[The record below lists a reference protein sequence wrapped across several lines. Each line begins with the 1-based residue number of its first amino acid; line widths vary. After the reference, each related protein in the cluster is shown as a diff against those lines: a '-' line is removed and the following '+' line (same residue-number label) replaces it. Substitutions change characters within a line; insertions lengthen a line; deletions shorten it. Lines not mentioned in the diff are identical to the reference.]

1 MHETL
6 VDVLVLLGAALALGA
21 LAERFRQ
28 SAVLGYLV
36 AGTAVGPNGL
46 GWVGGA
52 DVHGLADLGAAVLL
66 FSIGT
71 EFSLDHLKRLGRK
84 AFIAGTLQVTVTTLA
99 GLAVARL
106 AGLPG
111 STAFAVGAI
120 VSLSSTAVIARL
132 LVERQDLDRA
142 HGRLAMGVLLT
153 QDLAV
158 VPLVLAVSIASGDL
172 GLAAATTVAGKT
184 ALYGGGLAFAF
195 LLLVR
200 FAVPRFFR
208 QRGVARNRELVAV
221 FAATCALGSALAAEA
236 VGLPTALGAFL
247 AGALLGGSPFA
258 TVVRSEVAPIRTLLL
273 TVFFAAIGL
282 SGDPAWVAENLGP
295 SIGATAVVVLG
306 KSAIVLGIA
315 LLLGFRPGVAL
326 ATGLCL
332 AQVGEFSFVL
342 AQSARAAG
350 ALDEGTF
357 SLIVTATIV
366 SLALAPPAVALAGR
380 IASAGSGSA
389 MTPIGS
395 GHAPQVVLVGFGP
408 AGQATAD
415 RLAPAIRDVT
425 LVVDANPSLVAL
437 ARARG
442 LAAEL
447 GDATRADV
455 LEHAGIRNAAAVA
468 ITVSDH
474 EVTRQVAELVRLAAP
489 HVTILARARYH
500 LAVESISRAGAE
512 PVIDEEQVVGERV
525 AEGIA
530 RRLGNGLR
538 PA

>member
-36 AGTAVGPNGL
+36 AGTLVGPNGL
-46 GWVGGA
+46 AWVGGG

-71 EFSLDHLKRLGRK
+71 EFSLDHLKRLGSR
-84 AFIAGTLQVTVTTLA
+84 AFGAGVLQVAFTTVA
-99 GLAVARL
+99 GFAVARL
-106 AGLPG
+106 AGLPA
-111 STAFAVGAI
+111 STSFAVGAI

-132 LVERQDLDRA
+132 LAERQALDRA
-142 HGRLAMGVLLT
+142 HGRLSMGVLLT

-158 VPLVLAVSIASGDL
+158 VPLVLAVSIAAGDL
-172 GLAAATTVAGKT
+172 GLAAATTAAGKT

-200 FAVPRFFR
+200 FVVPRFFR
-208 QRGVARNRELVAV
+208 QPGVSRNRELVAV

-236 VGLPTALGAFL
+236 VGLPAALGAFL

-258 TVVRSEVAPIRTLLL
+258 TVVRSEVAPLRTLLL

-282 SGDPAWVAENLGP
+282 SGDPAWVAANLGP
-295 SIGATAVVVLG
+295 SIGITALVVLG
-306 KSAIVLGIA
+306 KAAIVFGIA
-315 LLLGFRPGVAL
+315 RILGFAPGVAI
-326 ATGLCL
+326 AAGLCL

-350 ALDEGTF
+350 SLDPQVF

-380 IASAGSGSA
+380 LATGGSKAPAASPVADRS
-389 MTPIGS
+389 
-395 GHAPQVVLVGFGP
+395 PQVLVIGFGP
-408 AGQATAD
+408 AGQVAVE
-415 RLAPAIRDVT
+415 RLPPDLLART
-425 LVVDANPSLVAL
+425 LVIDANPSLVSL
-437 ARARG
+437 ARSRG
-442 LAAEL
+442 FAAEL

-455 LEHAGIRNAAAVA
+455 LEHAGLRGARALA

-474 EVTRQVAELVRLAAP
+474 EVTRQVAELSRLAAP
-489 HVTILARARYH
+489 DLAILARARYH
-500 LAVESISRAGAE
+500 LAAAAIAQAGAD
-512 PVIDEEQVVGERV
+512 PVIDEEQLVGERIAAGIVRV
-525 AEGIA
+525 AGTA
-530 RRLGNGLR
+530 
-538 PA
+538 PAA

>member
-36 AGTAVGPNGL
+36 AGTLVGPNGL
-46 GWVGGA
+46 GWVRGA

-71 EFSLDHLKRLGRK
+71 EFSLDHLKRLGSR
-84 AFIAGTLQVTVTTLA
+84 AFAAGVLQVTFTTVA
-99 GLAVARL
+99 GFAVARL

-132 LVERQDLDRA
+132 LAERQALDRA

-158 VPLVLAVSIASGDL
+158 VPLVLAVSIASGEL
-172 GLAAATTVAGKT
+172 ELAAATTAAGRT
-184 ALYGGGLAFAF
+184 ALYGGAIAFGF

-208 QRGVARNRELVAV
+208 QPGVARNRELIAV

-236 VGLPTALGAFL
+236 VGLPAALGAFL

-258 TVVRSEVAPIRTLLL
+258 TVVRSEVAPLRTLLL

-282 SGDPAWVAENLGP
+282 SGDPAWVAANLGP
-295 SIGATAVVVLG
+295 SIGITVLVVFGKAAIVFGVARVLG
-306 KSAIVLGIA
+306 FAPGIA
-315 LLLGFRPGVAL
+315 IA
-326 ATGLCL
+326 AGLCL

-350 ALDEGTF
+350 SLDPQVF

-380 IASAGSGSA
+380 IATAGSRLPAASPVA
-389 MTPIGS
+389 DRS
-395 GHAPQVVLVGFGP
+395 PQVLVVGFGP
-408 AGQATAD
+408 AGQAAVELLPPD
-415 RLAPAIRDVT
+415 LVART
-425 LVVDANPSLVAL
+425 LIIDANPSLVSL
-437 ARARG
+437 ARSRG
-442 LAAEL
+442 FGAEL

-455 LEHAGIRNAAAVA
+455 LEHAGLRGARALA

-474 EVTRQVAELVRLAAP
+474 EVTRQVTGLARLAAP
-489 HVTILARARYH
+489 DLAILARARYH
-500 LAVESISRAGAE
+500 LAAAAIVQAGAD
-512 PVIDEEQVVGERV
+512 PVIDEERLVGERI
-525 AEGIA
+525 AAGIV
-530 RRLGNGLR
+530 RVTGNA
-538 PA
+538 PAA